1 MAMREVY
8 RTSIDHPFDSSK
20 GRLDGHPG
28 RLPNKY
34 SPPLDSSKGRL
45 DGYPGRLP
53 NEYKYRGQALSSQR
67 MPARRKSA
75 LNTNV
80 HLIGQTYIP
89 LFLHT
94 YKSLHPSRANA

>member
-1 MAMREVY
+1 MVIREGY
-8 RTSIDHPFDSSK
+8 RTSIDHPFDSLK

-28 RLPNKY
+28 SLPNK
-34 SPPLDSSKGRL
+34 
-45 DGYPGRLP
+45 
-53 NEYKYRGQALSSQR
+53 YKYRGQASSSQR

-80 HLIGQTYIP
+80 YLIGQTYIL

-94 YKSLHPSRANA
+94 YKSLHPSKANA

>member
-1 MAMREVY
+1 MVIREVY
-8 RTSIDHPFDSSK
+8 RTNIAPPF
-20 GRLDGHPG
+20 
-28 RLPNKY
+28 
-34 SPPLDSSKGRL
+34 DSSKGRL
-45 DGYPGRLP
+45 DGYPGSLP